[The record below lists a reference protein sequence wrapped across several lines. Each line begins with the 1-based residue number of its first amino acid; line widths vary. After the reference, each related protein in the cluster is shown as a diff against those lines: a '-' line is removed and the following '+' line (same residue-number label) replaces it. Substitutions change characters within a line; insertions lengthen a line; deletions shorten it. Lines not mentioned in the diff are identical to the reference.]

1 MKGAIFSKIDTGSE
15 SIDQASLVS
24 ATKRFLNDTSRIK
37 FIVYCWDMSPAQNSI
52 AFGYGAVSMDG
63 DMVPIF
69 GSAAR
74 PIVARFMLDADVKN
88 RNT

>member
-52 AFGYGAVSMDG
+52 ALGYGAVGMGRYG
-63 DMVPIF
+63 DDLWFRGTTNCCTVY
-69 GSAAR
+69 A
-74 PIVARFMLDADVKN
+74 
-88 RNT
+88 